1 MWKELAD
8 VGDVMLALEWSKNI
22 PSPGALYL
30 RILHP
35 LQDSL
40 WKCGLKESL
49 RCTQRFS
56 FENAHHRAV
65 YSGGEI
71 ENNLTVW
78 GLVK

>member
-22 PSPGALYL
+22 PSPGSLSLRGKDL

-49 RCTQRFS
+49 RCMQRFS
-56 FENAHHRAV
+56 FGNAHHRGV
-65 YSGGEI
+65 YSE
-71 ENNLTVW
+71 E
-78 GLVK
+78 K